1 MLPRR
6 RQPATVIG
14 APTMTDRDGQNREEP
29 ARRPGGSGRARGR
42 PRSAKRGSGRDV
54 TGIVLLDKPI
64 GMGSNDVLQLVKR
77 LFNARKAGHTGS
89 LDRLASG
96 LLPLCLGSA
105 TKLSGFLL
113 NADKRYL
120 ATIRLGVKTA
130 TGDAEGEVID
140 TRPVPALDPEGLER
154 ILDGFRG
161 PIEQIPPMHS
171 AIKINGQRL
180 YKLAHKGMTVEREAR
195 SVTIHR
201 LDLRAYGEDWLDVEV
216 LCSKG
221 TYIRTLGEDIGEAIG
236 SGAHVAAL
244 RRTGS
249 GPFAAEQMVTLEQLE
264 ALAEQG
270 LEALDSV
277 LLGGEAALSDCPEVN
292 LNSSM
297 AFYVRQGQPV
307 LVPHAPTSGLV
318 RLMQS
323 GQFIGVG
330 EVIDDGRVAPR
341 RLL

>member
-161 PIEQIPPMHS
+161 LS
-171 AIKINGQRL
+171 S
-180 YKLAHKGMTVEREAR
+180 R
-195 SVTIHR
+195 SRRCTR
-201 LDLRAYGEDWLDVEV
+201 PSRSTANACTSSPTRA
-216 LCSKG
+216 
-221 TYIRTLGEDIGEAIG
+221 
-236 SGAHVAAL
+236 
-244 RRTGS
+244 
-249 GPFAAEQMVTLEQLE
+249 
-264 ALAEQG
+264 
-270 LEALDSV
+270 
-277 LLGGEAALSDCPEVN
+277 
-292 LNSSM
+292 
-297 AFYVRQGQPV
+297 
-307 LVPHAPTSGLV
+307 
-318 RLMQS
+318 
-323 GQFIGVG
+323 
-330 EVIDDGRVAPR
+330 
-341 RLL
+341 